1 MFFTASKVF
10 WMIANP
16 GNLLLILFM
25 IGMLALMMRAWRF
38 GRRLIGLAVVLSL
51 MIAIVPI
58 GNHLLY
64 KLENRFPVQVKL
76 PEQIDGVIVL
86 GGFSNQF
93 VTKARGQVALNGAV
107 ERLIALVSL
116 SKRYPRAKLVL
127 TGGSGDLFRQNVKEV
142 ETLGPV
148 LNVFGLQKERI
159 VLEKNSRNTFEN
171 AKFTYE
177 KFKPKKGQNW
187 LLVTSAFHMPRAVG
201 SFRKVG
207 WSVIPYPVDFNIEGK
222 KDLELGFNFI
232 GGIGALNKGMH
243 EWIGFFVYRL
253 MERSESIF
261 PAPDK

>member
-25 IGMLALMMRAWRF
+25 IGMLALIMRAWRF

-159 VLEKNSRNTFEN
+159 VLEKIPATPLRMRSLLMRNLSRKR
-171 AKFTYE
+171 AKLAARNVGLSHAPSRWQFS
-177 KFKPKKGQNW
+177 KSR
-187 LLVTSAFHMPRAVG
+187 LVRYSLSR
-201 SFRKVG
+201 
-207 WSVIPYPVDFNIEGK
+207 
-222 KDLELGFNFI
+222 
-232 GGIGALNKGMH
+232 
-243 EWIGFFVYRL
+243 
-253 MERSESIF
+253 
-261 PAPDK
+261 